1 MLNIR
6 EASLSSDLLEGLLDL
21 SSPRHLFFHL
31 GLQKCTPELL
41 GQEVFI
47 HFELIGVLVVV
58 GCLISDLLLAG
69 ISLDASLKGR
79 LLVVKGLQ
87 YGSESVLP
95 LKVVLVNQPHKF
107 LKSMLGLEPFLLSL
121 PVFVSFLLVNLLFV
135 LEAFLRFVEANLNGN
150 KISLH
155 AVYHLFILALD
166 HKLVVMRVF
175 YFI

>member
-1 MLNIR
+1 LLDIR

-31 GLQKCTPELL
+31 GLQKSTPELL

-87 YGSESVLP
+87 YGSKSVLP

-107 LKSMLGLEPFLLSL
+107 L
-121 PVFVSFLLVNLLFV
+121 
-135 LEAFLRFVEANLNGN
+135 
-150 KISLH
+150 
-155 AVYHLFILALD
+155 
-166 HKLVVMRVF
+166 
-175 YFI
+175 